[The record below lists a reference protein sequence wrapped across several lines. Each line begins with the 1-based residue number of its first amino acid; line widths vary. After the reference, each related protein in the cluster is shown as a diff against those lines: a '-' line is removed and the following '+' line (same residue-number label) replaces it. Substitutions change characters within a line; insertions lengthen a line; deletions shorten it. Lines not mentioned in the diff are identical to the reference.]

1 MNDHTGSHAQ
11 AETVRMFALLTTQAN
26 DLRKDLMKLQHE
38 LADVKRDVG
47 SHRVVQLLE
56 ANEKLVLAVLNAE
69 TIAETATSNLSDLI
83 RSSQHDALTQNANR
97 ALMFKQ
103 LTFAI
108 ARAHEEEKCFAVL
121 FLDLDHFAH
130 INNTHGHACGDE
142 VLKLVGRRL
151 ERVLRDS
158 DTVSRH
164 GGDEF
169 LILLADVSQ
178 INEATSIAASVAA
191 RVLSG
196 IAAPCTVGEVMLHLS
211 ASIGIAMYP
220 GDGDD
225 VATLIDRADAAMFR
239 SKRAG
244 PGGFL
249 FYNDAVTTPDIPPM
263 TSLLQAS
270 VAAEETRFSDLREA
284 NEQLVM
290 AVLSAQELEALAQ
303 EAHRQQIKFMAM
315 VAHELRNPLTP
326 IRVAASLL
334 IDRNVDEEPSLA
346 RLQMIIDGQ
355 VTHMSRLISDLLD
368 GSRISTGKLRLE
380 YSSVEMVG
388 ILNTAIDM
396 CRPGM
401 DTRQQRLA
409 THLPASPIDF
419 YGDAVRL
426 VQVISNLLD
435 NASKYTPVGGQ
446 IALEMTLSDRV
457 MTITVSDNGIGI
469 SAEALPHIFDL
480 FVQDVGALI
489 HASGG
494 LGIGLAVVRDLVIA
508 HGGTVAGYSAGR
520 NLGSKFVLTLPWSDK
535 TSASVGS
542 INTAML
548 DHQT

>member
-11 AETVRMFALLTTQAN
+11 AETVRMFALLTTQAD
-26 DLRKDLMKLQHE
+26 DLRADLMKLQHE

-47 SHRVVQLLE
+47 RHRVVQLLE

-69 TIAETATSNLSDLI
+69 TIADTATTNLSELI

-97 ALMFKQ
+97 ALMFKR
-103 LTFAI
+103 LTQAI
-108 ARAHEEEKCFAVL
+108 VKARDQEKYFAVL
-121 FLDLDHFAH
+121 FLDLDHFGH
-130 INNTHGHACGDE
+130 INNTHGHAYGDE

-169 LILLADVSQ
+169 LILLANVSQ
-178 INEATSIAASVAA
+178 ITDAVSMAASVAT

-196 IAAPCTVGEVMLHLS
+196 IAAPCTVGEVMFHLS

-249 FYNDAVTTPDIPPM
+249 FYNDAVTTPDMPPM
-263 TSLLQAS
+263 TPLLQAS
-270 VAAEETRFSDLREA
+270 TVAEETRISDLREA

-290 AVLSAQELEALAQ
+290 AVLTAQELEAHAQ

-334 IDRNVDEEPSLA
+334 IDRNTDDEPSLA
-346 RLQMIIDGQ
+346 RLRVIIDDQ
-355 VTHMSRLISDLLD
+355 VVHMSRLIGDLLD

-380 YSSVEMVG
+380 HSMVEMVS
-388 ILNTAIDM
+388 ILSAAVET
-396 CRPGM
+396 CRPAM
-401 DTRQQRLA
+401 DTRKQQITVR
-409 THLPASPIDF
+409 LPAGPIDF
-419 YGDAVRL
+419 RGDAVRL
-426 VQVISNLLD
+426 AQIFSNLLD
-435 NASKYTPVGGQ
+435 NASKYTLEGGE
-446 IALEMTLSDRV
+446 ITLKMVMLDHV
-457 MTITVSDNGIGI
+457 MTITVADNGIGI

-480 FVQDVGALI
+480 FVQDARALT
-489 HASGG
+489 HSNGG
-494 LGIGLAVVRDLVIA
+494 LGIGLAVVRDLVEA
-508 HGGTVAGYSAGR
+508 HGGTVIGHSDGR
-520 NLGSKFVLTLPWSDK
+520 NLGSEFVVTLPDLGESLVVK
-535 TSASVGS
+535 TEP
-542 INTAML
+542 M
-548 DHQT
+548 